1 MPQFVSRRTILL
13 IFLGATVLGFFSAI
27 QAYNYVSLFSEKP
40 QPIQVLLGL
49 NMSYWYAWAILAPFV
64 LWLAR
69 SYRFERLTW
78 ARALVV
84 HVPAV
89 FVVTFVHAMLI
100 GAGRVLTMQLFAGQQ
115 VDWWLGVRERFFLY
129 FDWEMMT
136 YWAIIAVSHA
146 FDYYRESQ
154 DRALTTAQL
163 QTRLAEARLQAL
175 QRQLHPHFL
184 FNTLHTISA
193 LMHRD
198 IDAADSMLARL
209 SDLLRLTLDRVGS
222 QMVPLKDELDFIN
235 KYLEIERTRF
245 GDRLHTTFV
254 IEPDALSASVPN
266 FLLQPLVENALRHGI
281 GPKVGGGR
289 VEIRAHHNG
298 EWLQLVVQ
306 DDGYGVP
313 PDRLDAFN
321 TGVGL
326 RNTRSRLEHLY
337 PGNHTFEFQTP
348 TGGGLAVTIV
358 LPFAGDAELIEESR
372 SEESRSVA

>member
-1 MPQFVSRRTILL
+1 MHQFVSRRALL
-13 IFLGATVLGFFSAI
+13 VIFLGATVLGVFSAI
-27 QAYNYVSLFSEKP
+27 QAYNYVALFDDKP
-40 QPIQVLLGL
+40 QPLAVLFGL
-49 NMSYWYAWAILAPFV
+49 NMSYWYAWALLAPLV

-69 SYRFERLTW
+69 TYRFERGKW
-78 ARALVV
+78 VRALAV

-89 FVVTFVHAMLI
+89 IVITFAHAMLL
-100 GAGRVLTMQLFAGQQ
+100 GAGRVATLQFLAERE

-136 YWAIIAVSHA
+136 YWAIIAASHA
-146 FDYYRESQ
+146 YDFYRESQ

-198 IDAADSMLARL
+198 IDAADAMLAKL
-209 SDLLRLTLDRVGS
+209 SDLLRLTLERVGT
-222 QMVPLKDELDFIN
+222 QLVPLKDELDFIH
-235 KYLEIERTRF
+235 KYLDIERTRY
-245 GDRLHTTFV
+245 GERLHTTFV
-254 IEPDALSASVPN
+254 IEPDTLGASVPN
-266 FLLQPLVENALRHGI
+266 FVLQPIVENALRHGI

-289 VEIRAHHNG
+289 VEVRAHHNG
-298 EWLQLVVQ
+298 DWLQLVVQ

-313 PDRLDAFN
+313 PDKLDAFN

-326 RNTRSRLEHLY
+326 SNTRSRLEHLY

-348 TGGGLAVTIV
+348 AGGGLAVTIV
-358 LPFAGDAELIEESR
+358 IPFAADAELIEESR
-372 SEESRSVA
+372 SVA

>member
-1 MPQFVSRRTILL
+1 
-13 IFLGATVLGFFSAI
+13 
-27 QAYNYVSLFSEKP
+27 
-40 QPIQVLLGL
+40 
-49 NMSYWYAWAILAPFV
+49 
-64 LWLAR
+64 
-69 SYRFERLTW
+69 
-78 ARALVV
+78 
-84 HVPAV
+84 VPAV
-89 FVVTFVHAMLI
+89 FIVTFAHAMLL
-100 GAGRVLTMQLFAGQQ
+100 GAGRVATMHFLAGRD
-115 VDWWLGVRERFFLY
+115 VEWWLGVRERYFLY

-146 FDYYRESQ
+146 FAYYRESQ

-198 IDAADSMLARL
+198 IDAADTMLARL
-209 SDLLRLTLDRVGS
+209 SDLLRLTLERVGT
-222 QMVPLKDELDFIN
+222 QVVPLKDELDFIN
-235 KYLEIERTRF
+235 KYLDIERTRYAE
-245 GDRLHTTFV
+245 RLATTFI
-254 IEPDALSASVPN
+254 IEPDTLGAAVPN
-266 FLLQPLVENALRHGI
+266 FLLQPIVENALRHGI

-289 VEIRAHHNG
+289 VEVRAHHNG

-313 PDRLDAFN
+313 PDKLDAFN

-326 RNTRSRLEHLY
+326 SNTRSRLEHLY

-348 TGGGLAVTIV
+348 AGGGLAVTIV
-358 LPFAGDAELIEESR
+358 IPFAVDAELIEESR
-372 SEESRSVA
+372 SVA

>member
-1 MPQFVSRRTILL
+1 MPRFLSRRALL
-13 IFLGATVLGFFSAI
+13 GIFLGATMLGVFSAI
-27 QAYNYVSLFSEKP
+27 QAYNYVALFSEKP
-40 QPIQVLLGL
+40 QPIEILLGL

-69 SYRFERLTW
+69 SYRFERLKWT
-78 ARALVV
+78 RALAV

-89 FVVTFVHAMLI
+89 FAVTFAHAMLL
-100 GAGRVLTMQLFAGQQ
+100 GAGRVATMHFLAGRE
-115 VDWWLGVRERFFLY
+115 VEWWLGVRERYFLY

-146 FDYYRESQ
+146 FEYYRESQ

-198 IDAADSMLARL
+198 IDAADTMLARL
-209 SDLLRLTLDRVGS
+209 SDLLRLTLERVGT
-222 QMVPLKDELDFIN
+222 QVVPLKDELDFIH
-235 KYLEIERTRF
+235 KYLDIERTRY
-245 GDRLHTTFV
+245 GDRLHTTFIV
-254 IEPDALSASVPN
+254 EPDTLGALVPN
-266 FLLQPLVENALRHGI
+266 FLLQPIVENALRHGI

-289 VEIRAHHNG
+289 VEVRAHHNG

-313 PDRLDAFN
+313 ADRLDAFN

-326 RNTRSRLEHLY
+326 SNTRSRLEHLY

-348 TGGGLAVTIV
+348 AGGGLAVTIV
-358 LPFAGDAELIEESR
+358 IPFAQDVELIEESR
-372 SEESRSVA
+372 SVA

>member
-1 MPQFVSRRTILL
+1 MHQFVSRRTLL
-13 IFLGATVLGFFSAI
+13 VIFLGATLLGIFSAI
-27 QAYNYVSLFSEKP
+27 QAYNYVALFSEKP
-40 QPIQVLLGL
+40 QPIEILLGL
-49 NMSYWYAWAILAPFV
+49 NMSYWYAWALLAPLV

-69 SYRFERLTW
+69 AYSFERGKW
-78 ARALVV
+78 RKALAV

-89 FVVTFVHAMLI
+89 FMFTFAHAMLL
-100 GAGRVLTMQLFAGQQ
+100 GAGKVATMRFLAGRE
-115 VDWWLGVRERFFLY
+115 VDWWLGVRERYFLY

-146 FDYYRESQ
+146 YYFYRESQ
-154 DRALTTAQL
+154 ERALTTERL
-163 QTRLAEARLQAL
+163 QTGLAEARLQAL

-198 IDAADSMLARL
+198 INAADTMLARL
-209 SDLLRLTLDRVGS
+209 SDLLRLTLDRVGT
-222 QMVPLKDELDFIN
+222 QLVPLKDELDFIH
-235 KYLEIERTRF
+235 KYLDIERTRYAE
-245 GDRLHTTFV
+245 RLHTTFV
-254 IEPDALSASVPN
+254 IEPDTLGASVPN
-266 FLLQPLVENALRHGI
+266 FVLQPIVENALRHGI

-289 VEIRAHHNG
+289 VEVRAHHNG

-313 PDRLDAFN
+313 PDKLDAFN

-326 RNTRSRLEHLY
+326 SNTRSRLEHLY

-348 TGGGLAVTIV
+348 PSGGLAVTIV
-358 LPFAGDAELIEESR
+358 IPFAVDAELM
-372 SEESRSVA
+372 EESRSVA

>member
-1 MPQFVSRRTILL
+1 MHRFVRRRALL
-13 IFLGATVLGFFSAI
+13 VIFLGATVLGVFSAI
-27 QAYNYVSLFSEKP
+27 QAYNYVALFSERP
-40 QPIQVLLGL
+40 QPLAILLGL
-49 NMSYWYAWAILAPFV
+49 NMSYWYGWAVLAPIV

-69 SYRFERLTW
+69 TYRFERFKWT
-78 ARALVV
+78 RALAV

-89 FVVTFVHAMLI
+89 FIVTFAHAMLL
-100 GAGRVLTMQLFAGQQ
+100 GAGKVATMRFLAGRE
-115 VDWWLGVRERFFLY
+115 VDWWLGVRERYFLY

-136 YWAIIAVSHA
+136 YWAIIAASHA
-146 FDYYRESQ
+146 FHYYRESQ
-154 DRALTTAQL
+154 ERALTTAQL

-198 IDAADSMLARL
+198 IDAADSMLGRL
-209 SDLLRLTLDRVGS
+209 SDLLRLTLERVGT
-222 QMVPLKDELDFIN
+222 QMVPLKDELDFIH
-235 KYLEIERTRF
+235 KYLDIERTRY
-245 GDRLHTTFV
+245 GERLHVTFV
-254 IEPDALSASVPN
+254 IEPDTLSASVPN
-266 FLLQPLVENALRHGI
+266 FVLQPIVENALRHGI

-289 VEIRAHHNG
+289 VEVRAHHNG

-326 RNTRSRLEHLY
+326 TNTRSRLEHLY

-348 TGGGLAVTIV
+348 AGGGLAVTIV
-358 LPFAGDAELIEESR
+358 IPFAVDAELIEESR
-372 SEESRSVA
+372 SVA

>member
-1 MPQFVSRRTILL
+1 MPRFVSRRALL
-13 IFLGATVLGFFSAI
+13 VIFLGATMLGVFSAI
-27 QAYNYVSLFSEKP
+27 QAYNYVALFSEKP
-40 QPIQVLLGL
+40 QPIEILLGL

-69 SYRFERLTW
+69 SYRFERLKWT
-78 ARALVV
+78 RALVV

-89 FVVTFVHAMLI
+89 FIVTFAHAMLL
-100 GAGRVLTMQLFAGQQ
+100 GAGRVATMHFLAGRD
-115 VDWWLGVRERFFLY
+115 VEWWLGVRERYFLY

-146 FDYYRESQ
+146 FEYYRESQ

-198 IDAADSMLARL
+198 IDAADAMLAKL
-209 SDLLRLTLDRVGS
+209 SDLLRLTLERVGT
-222 QMVPLKDELDFIN
+222 QLVPLKDELDFIH
-235 KYLEIERTRF
+235 KYLDIERTRY
-245 GDRLHTTFV
+245 GDRLQTTFV
-254 IEPDALSASVPN
+254 IEPDTLGASVPN
-266 FLLQPLVENALRHGI
+266 FVLQPIIENALRHGI
-281 GPKVGGGR
+281 GVKVGGGR
-289 VEIRAHHNG
+289 VEVRAHHNG

-326 RNTRSRLEHLY
+326 TNTRSRLEHLY

-348 TGGGLAVTIV
+348 GGGGLAVTIV
-358 LPFAGDAELIEESR
+358 IPFTADAELV
-372 SEESRSVA
+372 EESRSVA

>member
-1 MPQFVSRRTILL
+1 MHRFVRRRALL
-13 IFLGATVLGFFSAI
+13 VIFLGATVLGVFSAI
-27 QAYNYVSLFSEKP
+27 QAYNYVALFSERP
-40 QPIQVLLGL
+40 QPLAILLGL
-49 NMSYWYAWAILAPFV
+49 NMSYWYAWALLAPLV

-69 SYRFERLTW
+69 TYRFERGKW
-78 ARALVV
+78 VRALAV

-89 FVVTFVHAMLI
+89 IVITFAHAMLL
-100 GAGRVLTMQLFAGQQ
+100 GAGRVATMLFLAERE

-136 YWAIIAVSHA
+136 YWAIIAASHA
-146 FDYYRESQ
+146 YDFYRESQ
-154 DRALTTAQL
+154 ERALTTAQL
-163 QTRLAEARLQAL
+163 QTRLAEAQLQAL

-198 IDAADSMLARL
+198 IDAADSMLGRL
-209 SDLLRLTLDRVGS
+209 SDLLRLTLERVGT
-222 QMVPLKDELDFIN
+222 QMVPLKDELDFIH
-235 KYLEIERTRF
+235 KYLDIERTRY
-245 GDRLHTTFV
+245 GERLHVTFV
-254 IEPDALSASVPN
+254 IEPDTLSASVPN
-266 FLLQPLVENALRHGI
+266 FVLQPIVENALRHGI

-289 VEIRAHHNG
+289 VEVRAHHNG

-313 PDRLDAFN
+313 ADRLDAFN

-326 RNTRSRLEHLY
+326 TNTRSRLEHLY

-348 TGGGLAVTIV
+348 AGGGLAVTIV
-358 LPFAGDAELIEESR
+358 IPFAVDAELM
-372 SEESRSVA
+372 EESRSVA

>member
-1 MPQFVSRRTILL
+1 MPRFASRRALL
-13 IFLGATVLGFFSAI
+13 IIFLGATMLGVFSAI
-27 QAYNYVSLFSEKP
+27 QAYNYVALFSEKP
-40 QPIQVLLGL
+40 QPIEILLGL

-69 SYRFERLTW
+69 TYRFERLKWT
-78 ARALVV
+78 RALVV

-89 FVVTFVHAMLI
+89 FMVTFAHAMLL
-100 GAGRVLTMQLFAGQQ
+100 GAGRVATMHFLAGRD
-115 VDWWLGVRERFFLY
+115 VEWWLGVRERYFLY

-146 FDYYRESQ
+146 FEYYRESQ
-154 DRALTTAQL
+154 ERALTTAQL

-198 IDAADSMLARL
+198 IDAADTMLARL
-209 SDLLRLTLDRVGS
+209 SDLLRLTLERVGS
-222 QMVPLKDELDFIN
+222 QLVPLKDELDFIN
-235 KYLEIERTRF
+235 KYLDIERTRY
-245 GDRLHTTFV
+245 GERLHISFI
-254 IEPDALSASVPN
+254 IEPDTLSASVPN
-266 FLLQPLVENALRHGI
+266 FLLQPIVENALRHGI
-281 GPKVGGGR
+281 SPKVGGGR
-289 VEIRAHHNG
+289 VEVRAHHTG

-326 RNTRSRLEHLY
+326 TNTRSRLEHLY

-348 TGGGLAVTIV
+348 AGGGLAVTIV
-358 LPFAGDAELIEESR
+358 IPFAVDAELIEESR
-372 SEESRSVA
+372 SVA

>member
-1 MPQFVSRRTILL
+1 MHRFVRRRALL
-13 IFLGATVLGFFSAI
+13 VIFLGATVLGVFSAI
-27 QAYNYVSLFSEKP
+27 QAYNYVALFSERP
-40 QPIQVLLGL
+40 QPLAILLGL
-49 NMSYWYAWAILAPFV
+49 NMSYWYAWALLAPLV

-69 SYRFERLTW
+69 TYRFERGKW
-78 ARALVV
+78 VRALAV

-89 FVVTFVHAMLI
+89 IVITFAHAMLL
-100 GAGRVLTMQLFAGQQ
+100 GAGRVATMLFLAERE

-136 YWAIIAVSHA
+136 YWAIIAASHA
-146 FDYYRESQ
+146 YDFYRESQ
-154 DRALTTAQL
+154 ERALTTAQL

-198 IDAADSMLARL
+198 IDAADSMLGRL
-209 SDLLRLTLDRVGS
+209 SDLLRLTLERVGT
-222 QMVPLKDELDFIN
+222 QMVPLKDELDFIH
-235 KYLEIERTRF
+235 KYLDIERTRY
-245 GDRLHTTFV
+245 GERLHVTFV
-254 IEPDALSASVPN
+254 IEPDTLSASVPN
-266 FLLQPLVENALRHGI
+266 FVLQPIVENALRHGI

-289 VEIRAHHNG
+289 VEVRAHHNG

-313 PDRLDAFN
+313 ADRLDAFN

-326 RNTRSRLEHLY
+326 TNTRSRLEHLY

-348 TGGGLAVTIV
+348 AGGGLAVTIV
-358 LPFAGDAELIEESR
+358 IPFAVDAELIEESR
-372 SEESRSVA
+372 SVA